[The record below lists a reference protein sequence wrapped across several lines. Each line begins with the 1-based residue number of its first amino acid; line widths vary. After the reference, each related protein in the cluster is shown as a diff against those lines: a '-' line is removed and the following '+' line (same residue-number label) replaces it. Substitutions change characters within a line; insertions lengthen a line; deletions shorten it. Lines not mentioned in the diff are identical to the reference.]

1 VMAPHKPL
9 NLPLA
14 AAEVDR
20 AAHLRSDLTYLNSAW
35 AQASVLL
42 FSDEKFATEKDQLL
56 FTAGQSLGTYL
67 DQSDYFL
74 GVKDSK
80 PFFVRHLTSD
90 HRLNNEFKT
99 LRKVGAFLSARDIG
113 LAVHAQGLA
122 NWHKKHPRCAICGEK
137 TVVVLAGAV
146 RRCPADQS
154 EHYPRTDSAIIVLV
168 KDDQDRVLLGRQ
180 KVWPKNRFSTFAG
193 FVEPGE
199 SFENCVTREVMEEA
213 GVKLKEINY
222 LGSQPWP
229 FPASLMIAFE
239 AITTTP
245 ELARPDGEEIEEIR
259 WFTRDEMKSAIAE
272 KTLILP
278 LEISVARQMI
288 KAWYGKSADTELTGN
303 ESWR

>member
-1 VMAPHKPL
+1 MAPHKPL

-80 PFFVRHLTSD
+80 PFFVRHLTSI
-90 HRLNNEFKT
+90 HGLSNEFKT
-99 LRKVGAFLSARDIG
+99 LREVGAFLSARDIG